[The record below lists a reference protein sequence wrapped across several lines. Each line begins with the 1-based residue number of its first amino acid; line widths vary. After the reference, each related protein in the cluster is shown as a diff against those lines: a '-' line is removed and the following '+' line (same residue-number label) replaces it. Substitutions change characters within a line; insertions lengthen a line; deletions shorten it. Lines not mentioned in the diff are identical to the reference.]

1 MLICFP
7 LLKLISVARVLSNFK
22 ALRQEG
28 VTRKDYVDQLKI
40 DLSSYY
46 GYNDFL
52 IEALVEVSL
61 FRNGEF
67 ILHMGLVLIY
77 SGTNCTQMFP
87 VSELMELI
95 EAFEKPRPICIRTNT
110 LKVS

>member
-1 MLICFP
+1 MLI

-61 FRNGEF
+61 FLMENLF
-67 ILHMGLVLIY
+67 CIWFSANF
-77 SGTNCTQMFP
+77 SGTNSTQMFP